1 MKKNKEHKG
10 LYILMLSIHGL
21 VRGDNL
27 ELGRDADTGGQ
38 IKYVIELAKKL
49 SRANNVERVDL
60 MTRMVIDPKV
70 DSIYQQPE
78 EQIDN
83 RTYII
88 RIPCGPRRY
97 LRKEVL
103 WPYLDSF
110 SDQAVQYI
118 RRVGRVP
125 DLIHGHYADAGY
137 VGGQIARLLGVP
149 FIFTGHS
156 LGRIKKARLREK
168 GLKDAQIESRYNIR
182 QRIDAEEFALDT
194 AVFVVAS
201 THQEVQEQYKLYE
214 NYDPRRMV
222 IIPPGVDLDL
232 FFPPKRS
239 KSWAPIYKEVTRF
252 LRDPKL
258 PIIFAMS
265 RADEKKNIE
274 TLLHAFAGNSF
285 LREHANLLLVAGN
298 RNDICKMDAGA
309 RKVLSNILFLIDK
322 YDLYG
327 KVAYPKKH
335 DPEDVPELYRITN
348 KTKGAFVNPA
358 LTEPFGLTLIEAAA
372 SGVPLVATNDGG
384 PRDIIANCKNGE
396 LIDPLDSKK
405 MGRAIQSIIDNNN
418 NWTKLSRNGLRNVR
432 KYYSWRGHVNSYLKK
447 FKNINKK
454 KYYGR
459 NLLTKTKSRIPTVDR
474 MIISDIDNTLIGDP
488 AGLNDLMNLLQKSY
502 RNIGFGIAT
511 GRRVDSAIKIL
522 KKSKVTMPDIFIT
535 AVGSEIHYG
544 KALVEDRTWQHHLNY
559 FWQPERV
566 KEVLSEFP
574 GLTLQE
580 ESEQRRYK
588 ISYYMDSKK
597 PPTRRTIVRHL
608 RKHKLR
614 VKVIHSH
621 NEYLDILPIRA
632 SKGLAV
638 RYLAIKWGLPLEHIL
653 VAGDSGNDEEML
665 SGDVLGVVVGN
676 YSPEL
681 KRLQGKPRIY
691 FAQNTY
697 AKGIVEGIEHYNFLD
712 EINVQEEYV
721 DAATGRSDSQSTE

>member
-1 MKKNKEHKG
+1 MKNKQGDEG

-21 VRGDNL
+21 VRGENL

-38 IKYVIELAKKL
+38 IKYVTELARKIAKD
-49 SRANNVERVDL
+49 RRVERL
-60 MTRMVIDPKV
+60 ELLTRMVVDPKV
-70 DSIYQQPE
+70 DPIYSESE
-78 EQIDN
+78 EQISD
-83 RTYII
+83 RAYII

-118 RRVGRVP
+118 RGVGRVP

-137 VGGQIARLLGVP
+137 VGAQISRLLGVP

-156 LGRIKKARLREK
+156 LGRVKKARLREK
-168 GLKDAQIESRYNIR
+168 GMKPAQIESRYNITR
-182 QRIDAEEFALDT
+182 RIDAEEFALDT

-201 THQEVQEQYKLYE
+201 TQQEVQDQYKLYE
-214 NYDPRRMV
+214 HYDPKRME

-239 KSWAPIYKEVTRF
+239 RSRAAVSTEVNRF
-252 LRDPKL
+252 LTNPRR
-258 PIIFAMS
+258 PIVFAIS

-274 TLLHAFAGNSF
+274 TLIHAFGNNSF
-285 LREHANLLLVAGN
+285 LRKHANLLLVAGN
-298 RNDICKMDAGA
+298 RDDIRKMDTGA
-309 RKVLSNILFLIDK
+309 RRVLSNILYLIDK

-327 KVAYPKKH
+327 KIAYPKSH
-335 DPEDVPELYRITN
+335 EPEDVPELYRITA
-348 KTKGAFVNPA
+348 KTKGVFVNPA

-372 SGVPLVATNDGG
+372 SGLPLVATNDGG
-384 PRDIIANCKNGE
+384 PRDIIANCRNGV
-396 LIDPLDSKK
+396 LVDPNDAEKI
-405 MGRAIQSIIDNNN
+405 GAAIQATIQNPE
-418 NWTKLSRNGLRNVR
+418 NWSSLSKNGLRNVR
-432 KYYSWRGHVNSYLKK
+432 KYYSWRGHVKSYLAK

-459 NLLTKTKSRIPTVDR
+459 NLLIKTKSRLSTVDR
-474 MIISDIDNTLIGDP
+474 LIISDIDHTLIGDP
-488 AGLNDLMNLLQKSY
+488 TGLNDLMNLLNKSY
-502 RNIGFGIAT
+502 KNIGFGIAT
-511 GRRVDSAIKIL
+511 GRHIESAIKIL
-522 KKSKVTMPDIFIT
+522 KKSKVPMPDIFVT

-559 FWQPERV
+559 FWQPEKV
-566 KEVLSEFP
+566 KDVLCDLP

-588 ISYYMDSKK
+588 ISYYIDAKVAPK
-597 PPTRRTIVRHL
+597 RRTIVRHL

-638 RYLAIKWGLPLEHIL
+638 RYLAIKWGLPPERIL

-691 FAQNTY
+691 FADKTY
-697 AKGIVEGIEHYNFLD
+697 AKGILEGIDYYNFLG
-712 EINVQEEYV
+712 EINLQEEYFE
-721 DAATGRSDSQSTE
+721 ATAG